1 MIWATVSDPSLAPQA
16 MGIYSD
22 AVCSDYCSFPAAMKD
37 GILFNVVDNGSCF
50 VPGAMGNDI
59 SSDARGGGSC
69 SVSSTTGN
77 GNGSGTNGRRLNAVT
92 RQRRQKV

>member
-1 MIWATVSDPSLAPQA
+1 MIRATVSYPSLAPQA

-22 AVCSDYCSFPAAMKD
+22 AVGNDYCSFPVAMKD
-37 GILFNVVDNGSCF
+37 GISFNVVDNGSCF
-50 VPGAMGNDI
+50 VPGAMGNGI
-59 SSDARGGGSC
+59 SSNARGSGSC

-77 GNGSGTNGRRLNAVT
+77 GNGSGTNGRRLKAVT